1 MHILNHSFL
10 RTVNRRFRK
19 APPTEEL
26 QNSGSSSPL
35 PPTPHEQ
42 PTGNVPEP
50 IALSTPIRSSKPG
63 SVDPTEDP
71 IVAPDPTTPILQSS
85 EGDVLNSQSEPS
97 DRTEVLALASQDSD
111 PEDGD
116 PIIPAI
122 AVKDADEKPTR
133 DSPMN
138 SDGGGTALRELFVR
152 KSSRNPAVR
161 SLLKRH
167 QPVDSRALSNELKEF
182 ALRLGVPSR
191 RS

>member
-10 RTVNRRFRK
+10 GTVNRRFRK
-19 APPTEEL
+19 APPTEKL
-26 QNSGSSSPL
+26 QNSESAPPL

-50 IALSTPIRSSKPG
+50 IALSTPGRSNKSG

-71 IVAPDPTTPILQSS
+71 IVAPDPTTPILQSK
-85 EGDVLNSQSEPS
+85 ECNALNSQSEPS
-97 DRTEVLALASQDSD
+97 DQTEVLALASQESD
-111 PEDGD
+111 PADGD
-116 PIIPAI
+116 PIIPEI
-122 AVKDADEKPTR
+122 AVIDADKDPTGGSPP
-133 DSPMN
+133 DS
-138 SDGGGTALRELFVR
+138 DRGGNALRDLFVR

-161 SLLKRH
+161 ALLKRH

-182 ALRLGVPSR
+182 ALRLGLPSR